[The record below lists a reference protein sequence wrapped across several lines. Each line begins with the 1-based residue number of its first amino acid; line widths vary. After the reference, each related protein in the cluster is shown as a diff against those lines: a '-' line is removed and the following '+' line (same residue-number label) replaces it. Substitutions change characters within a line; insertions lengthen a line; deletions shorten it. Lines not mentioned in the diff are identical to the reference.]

1 MQRRE
6 AIQLF
11 REICKCIP
19 DAFVSSVS
27 LSPVTFSGKNFE
39 LRINVALDGR
49 NLVDVETL
57 VRKYGLKLNQNK
69 GSLLIYGSMAKPGE
83 MQIYA

>member
-6 AIQLF
+6 AIELL
-11 REICKCIP
+11 REICECIP
-19 DAFVSSVS
+19 DAFVSGVS
-27 LSPVTFSGKNFE
+27 LSPNTFSGKNFE

-69 GSLLIYGSMAKPGE
+69 GSLLIYGSRAKPGE
-83 MQIYA
+83 LKVYA